1 MTAGERVFSVVR
13 GRLYERL
20 PALALPLGK
29 LSCREADVTAAGTD
43 GRAALFAPGF
53 LEREFLAGSELPERL
68 TLHLLLHLMLGH
80 PQNRRG
86 REKAL
91 WDTACD
97 LAVLLVRHA
106 LLPQEREAPD
116 AFSARC
122 KLQVKKA
129 GRAEEIYA
137 LLQAEPELLTPD
149 ERLSAVLES
158 IPDGRRCAPQ
168 TGLLPPVKGTKRA
181 FRRSGGSCRSRC
193 RKSLLSE
200 AGRAVRSSRS
210 SRIRAKARRLPP
222 CCTSCPRRARTVMC
236 PVRNFNMPGISTGWS
251 ITAVCR

>member
-1 MTAGERVFSVVR
+1 M
-13 GRLYERL
+13 
-20 PALALPLGK
+20 
-29 LSCREADVTAAGTD
+29 TAAGTD

-80 PQNRRG
+80 PRSRRG
-86 REKAL
+86 RDKVL

-149 ERLSAVLES
+149 ERLSAV
-158 IPDGRRCAPQ
+158 PAAAAAGKACHRKRDRRR
-168 TGLLPPVKGTKRA
+168 GLLDQAGYARKRA
-181 FRRSGGSCRSRC
+181 VCRR
-193 RKSLLSE
+193 
-200 AGRAVRSSRS
+200 AARAVRD
-210 SRIRAKARRLPP
+210 AREPP
-222 CCTSCPRRARTVMC
+222 C
-236 PVRNFNMPGISTGWS
+236 VR
-251 ITAVCR
+251 

>member
-20 PALALPLGK
+20 PAQALPMGQ

-68 TLHLLLHLMLGH
+68 TLHLLLHLVLGH

-106 LLPQEREAPD
+106 LLPQEREAPA

-122 KLQVKKA
+122 KLQLKKA
-129 GRAEEIYA
+129 GSAEEIYA
-137 LLQAEPELLTPD
+137 LFQAEPELLTPD
-149 ERLSAVLES
+149 ERLSAVLDEHS
-158 IPDGRRCAPQ
+158 RWETVRAADRPAASGEGDETGIRALGR
-168 TGLLPPVKGTKRA
+168 LLP
-181 FRRSGGSCRSRC
+181 
-193 RKSLLSE
+193 
-200 AGRAVRSSRS
+200 
-210 SRIRAKARRLPP
+210 
-222 CCTSCPRRARTVMC
+222 
-236 PVRNFNMPGISTGWS
+236 
-251 ITAVCR
+251 

>member
-68 TLHLLLHLMLGH
+68 TLHLLLHLVLGH
-80 PQNRRG
+80 PQNRRD

-106 LLPQEREAPD
+106 LLPQEREAPA

-122 KLQVKKA
+122 KLQLKKA
-129 GRAEEIYA
+129 GSAEEI
-137 LLQAEPELLTPD
+137 L
-149 ERLSAVLES
+149 
-158 IPDGRRCAPQ
+158 
-168 TGLLPPVKGTKRA
+168 RA
-181 FRRSGGSCRSRC
+181 FTGGAGASH
-193 RKSLLSE
+193 
-200 AGRAVRSSRS
+200 AGRAAERGTG
-210 SRIRAKARRLPP
+210 RAFSMGDGARRRPA
-222 CCTSCPRRARTVMC
+222 CCLR
-236 PVRNFNMPGISTGWS
+236 
-251 ITAVCR
+251 

>member
-1 MTAGERVFSVVR
+1 MTTGERVFSVVR

-80 PQNRRG
+80 PRSRRG
-86 REKAL
+86 RDKVL

-129 GRAEEIYA
+129 GA
-137 LLQAEPELLTPD
+137 
-149 ERLSAVLES
+149 
-158 IPDGRRCAPQ
+158 RRRF
-168 TGLLPPVKGTKRA
+168 TR
-181 FRRSGGSCRSRC
+181 FYRRSRSF
-193 RKSLLSE
+193 
-200 AGRAVRSSRS
+200 SR
-210 SRIRAKARRLPP
+210 R
-222 CCTSCPRRARTVMC
+222 TS
-236 PVRNFNMPGISTGWS
+236 G
-251 ITAVCR
+251 

>member
-106 LLPQEREAPD
+106 LLPQEREAPA
-116 AFSARC
+116 AFAD
-122 KLQVKKA
+122 V
-129 GRAEEIYA
+129 
-137 LLQAEPELLTPD
+137 
-149 ERLSAVLES
+149 
-158 IPDGRRCAPQ
+158 
-168 TGLLPPVKGTKRA
+168 
-181 FRRSGGSCRSRC
+181 
-193 RKSLLSE
+193 
-200 AGRAVRSSRS
+200 
-210 SRIRAKARRLPP
+210 
-222 CCTSCPRRARTVMC
+222 
-236 PVRNFNMPGISTGWS
+236 
-251 ITAVCR
+251 

>member
-149 ERLSAVLES
+149 ERLSAVLTS

-168 TGLLPPVKGTKRA
+168 TGLLPPVKGAKRA

-193 RKSLLSE
+193 RKSLSSE
-200 AGRAVRSSRS
+200 AGRAARSSRS

-222 CCTSCPRRARTVMC
+222 CCASCPRRARTVMC
-236 PVRNFNMPGISTGWS
+236 PVRNFNMPGNATGCS
-251 ITAVCR
+251 IKAVCR

>member
-1 MTAGERVFSVVR
+1 M
-13 GRLYERL
+13 
-20 PALALPLGK
+20 
-29 LSCREADVTAAGTD
+29 
-43 GRAALFAPGF
+43 
-53 LEREFLAGSELPERL
+53 AGSELPERL

-149 ERLSAVLES
+149 ERLSAVLDEHS
-158 IPDGRRCAPQ
+158 RWETVRAADRPAASGEGA
-168 TGLLPPVKGTKRA
+168 KRA

-222 CCTSCPRRARTVMC
+222 CCTSCLRRARTVMC
-236 PVRNFNMPGISTGWS
+236 PVRNFNMPGISTDWS